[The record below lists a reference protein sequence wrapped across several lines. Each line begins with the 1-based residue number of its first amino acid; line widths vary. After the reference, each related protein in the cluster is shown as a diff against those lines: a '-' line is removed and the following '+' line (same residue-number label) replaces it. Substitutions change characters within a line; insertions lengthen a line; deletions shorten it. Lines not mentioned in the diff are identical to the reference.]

1 MVYCAAVGSSAKPVI
16 STPPETVLTLQIC
29 FLEEVVSEL
38 LCGFEEV
45 VVVELDFELEFEFE
59 LLLVSLLEEVAV
71 TELDLVLED
80 SAEEE
85 PLVGFRLSV
94 ELTKFDFEPVFDGVL
109 LLFAVM
115 LLTPD

>member
-1 MVYCAAVGSSAKPVI
+1 MMGLSASLGSDDGVKRFAQKMRNIGLDEALRVAGVESGD
-16 STPPETVLTLQIC
+16 TVSI
-29 FLEEVVSEL
+29 
-38 LCGFEEV
+38 
-45 VVVELDFELEFEFE
+45 LDFEFEFEFE
-59 LLLVSLLEEVAV
+59 LLLVSLLEEVTV

-85 PLVGFRLSV
+85 PLVGFRLPV
-94 ELTKFDFEPVFDGVL
+94 ELTKLDFEPVFDGVL